1 MAVVLAIQIVTL
13 FYHQVTTL
21 FDLYPFNGIRYYTVK
36 ERRKE
41 ALINGITM
49 LIPIFLTL
57 TDKPIFI
64 GIGAVIWMLVVLGA
78 FLNWWLPYTTG
89 LSVYKMP
96 NNETWPQVHE
106 RIFAK
111 TIIILP
117 RIKNN
122 PTPNVEH
129 MILHTFILASTI
141 STWVYAFHV

>member
-1 MAVVLAIQIVTL
+1 MAAVLAIQIVTL
-13 FYHQVTTL
+13 LYHQVTTL
-21 FDLYPFNGIRYYTVK
+21 FDFFPFNGIRYYTVK

-57 TDKPIFI
+57 TNKPIFI
-64 GIGAVIWMLVVLGA
+64 GIGAVIWMLVVVGA

-89 LSVYKMP
+89 ISVYKMP

-106 RIFAK
+106 RIFAE

>member
-1 MAVVLAIQIVTL
+1 MAAVLAIQIITL

-21 FDLYPFNGIRYYTVK
+21 FDFFPFNGIRYYTVK

-41 ALINGITM
+41 AFINGITM

-57 TDKPIFI
+57 THKPILI
-64 GIGAVIWMLVVLGA
+64 GIGAVIWMLVVVGA

-89 LSVYKMP
+89 VSVYKMP
-96 NNETWPQVHE
+96 NNETWSQVHE

-129 MILHTFILASTI
+129 MILHTFILASAI
-141 STWVYAFHV
+141 STWVYAFH